1 MFVGVNVM
9 KTELKQAA
17 DDLLYTLPEEDKLEL
32 LAKSRFSCESRWMT
46 AMAMTAG
53 WEVANRLNLE
63 VGASVAEG
71 EMRRLMKLAGWSG
84 AKEDSDVLL
93 MVWTAM
99 ELLTP
104 KKYFDYS
111 LEFVAPGR
119 MLGVLTQCLAC
130 TKVKSLG
137 VERDYECGCFG
148 LRAGWYRAMGIK
160 ARETLQKCM
169 LEGDERCEI
178 LVEVDEYAS

>member
-1 MFVGVNVM
+1 M
-9 KTELKQAA
+9 KTDVNKAT
-17 DDLLYTLPEEDKLEL
+17 DDLLASIPQDEKLEL

-53 WEVANRLNLE
+53 WEVANRLNLQ

-71 EMRRLMKLAGWSG
+71 EMHRLMKLAGWSG
-84 AKEDSDVLL
+84 AKDDTDILL
-93 MVWTAM
+93 MVRTAM

-111 LEFVAPGR
+111 LRFVEPGK
-119 MLGVLTQCLAC
+119 MLGVVERCLAC
-130 TKVKSLG
+130 TKVKELG

-148 LRAGWYRAMGIK
+148 LRAGWYAAMGVK
-160 ARETLQKCM
+160 ARESLRKCM
-169 LEGDERCEI
+169 LNGDERCEV
-178 LVEVDEYAS
+178 LVEVDEYA